1 VDKTKKP
8 ITRIINDIND
18 PQSENKLKDKKFD
31 IFELFYLTPDQNE
44 IKRASLIINYINQ
57 QIF

>member
-8 ITRIINDIND
+8 VTKIINDINDD

-31 IFELFYLTPDQNE
+31 IFELFYLIQIK
-44 IKRASLIINYINQ
+44 IKRVSLIINYIKQ
-57 QIF
+57 QFF